1 VSVREIRE
9 EPKAAIARAM
19 RLCLCLCC
27 IDDEEP

>member
-19 RLCLCLCC
+19 RLCLCC
-27 IDDEEP
+27 IDDKEP